1 MKFAHIADTHIKNL
15 KYHKEYK
22 VVFQQLYDSLKE
34 QNVDYIIHC
43 GDIAHTKTQISPE
56 FVELCSNFLKS
67 LADIAPTYIIL
78 GNHDGNLR
86 NSYRQD
92 AITPIVEALGHKNLC
107 LLKNAGE
114 THLDDKF
121 CLNVLSVFDE
131 DNWVKPTNPDKINIG
146 LYHGAIKYSRTDI
159 GFIMEHGE
167 HNISIFDD
175 CDYAM
180 LGDIHKTQT
189 LDKKGTIAYAGS
201 TIQQNFG
208 ETDDKGMFIWD
219 IQSKTEFS
227 REKINFINP
236 KPFVT
241 IRLTKTGRIP
251 KGFKCPDGARL
262 RLVADSNIALERLRR
277 AVDIAKHRF
286 KPESITF
293 LNKANSNDL
302 SVEDSVNTEL
312 FENLR
317 DEKTQ
322 QDLIKEYLKDYNV
335 EEETLNEVFALNS
348 KYNKVV
354 EESEDIS
361 RNVHWRIKKF
371 SWDNLFNYGEGNS
384 IDFDKLSGTVGIF
397 GKNYSGKS
405 SVVDALLYT
414 IYNNT
419 SKNIRKAY
427 NIVNQNKEYGS
438 GLVEIEANNKTYKIS
453 RRTDKYIKKLKGK
466 TTNEAK
472 TQADFDYVDQ
482 VSGEVGS
489 LNQMARGSTDKAI
502 RNVLG
507 DFEDFLNTSMS
518 SQTGALTFIGEGSTR
533 RKEILAKFLDLEFF
547 EKKFKLAKE
556 DASDL
561 YGALRRIQ
569 DVSYDDDIKET
580 KDDIFRA
587 GAAVAKQKNLSTEL
601 KESLSFVIGEV
612 AELKNKLAQIPED
625 PISIHQV
632 HQDLERLGQSKKNL
646 KNKTSSLASEIK
658 DKEDFLEKASSL
670 LETIDIL
677 NLNQQKEEADGLQDK
692 IDTLLREQQKKGQER
707 EASLRQIKILTDIPC
722 GNKFLTSCKFIK
734 DAHNS
739 KQDLSITK
747 KVLFEVE
754 DKLKL
759 KAGELSDI
767 DIDKVGSTINNWV
780 RLTDK
785 TKDEQ
790 SKLTNLN
797 LDLERTNSALQ
808 KLESEIKELNK
819 TADYYEEHKE
829 VLENIE
835 KAMSE
840 LELTKTNKE
849 RIEQELQDCES
860 QIYTLVGKEGALE
873 QKLENLKDLK
883 TEKNRLNTEYSAYD
897 LFMTCMHSNGIAF
910 DIIKKALPVINI
922 EIAKILSNVVEF
934 EVFFENNENKLN
946 ILIKHPKHDPR
957 QLETCSGAE
966 KTLAAIAIRIALL
979 NVSNIPKS
987 NLFILDEPGTALDAD
1002 NMEGFVRILDLVK
1015 GYFDVTLL
1023 ITHIENLKD
1032 VVDMTIEISKTDDG
1046 YAFVNQ

>member
-22 VVFQQLYDSLKE
+22 AVFKQLYASLKE
-34 QNVDYIIHC
+34 QKVDYIIHC

-56 FVELCSNFLKS
+56 FVELCSDFLKN

-92 AITPIVEALGHKNLC
+92 AITPIVDALNHKNLH
-107 LLKNAGE
+107 LLKDAGE
-114 THLDDKF
+114 THIDDKF

-159 GFIMEHGE
+159 GFVMEHGE
-167 HNISIFDD
+167 HSISIFDD

-180 LGDIHKTQT
+180 LGDIHKTQI
-189 LDKKGTIAYAGS
+189 LNKEGTIAYAGS

-227 REKINFINP
+227 REKINFVNP
-236 KPFVT
+236 KPFIT
-241 IRLTKTGRIP
+241 INLTKTGRIP
-251 KGFKCPDGARL
+251 NGFSCVDGARL
-262 RLVADSNIALERLRR
+262 RLVSKSNIPLERLRR

-293 LNKANSNDL
+293 LNKANSGDL
-302 SVEDSVNTEL
+302 SVEDSVDTEL

-335 EEETLNEVFALNS
+335 GEDTLNEVFALNS

-405 SVVDALLYT
+405 SVIDALLYT
-414 IYNNT
+414 VYNNT
-419 SKNIRKAY
+419 SKNIRKTY
-427 NIVNQNKEYGS
+427 NIINQNKDYGS
-438 GLVEIEANNKTYKIS
+438 GLVEIEANNKTYQIS
-453 RRTDKYIKKLKGK
+453 RRSDKYTKKLKGK

-472 TQADFDYVDQ
+472 TQADFDYVDK

-489 LNQMARGSTDKAI
+489 LNQTARGGTDKAI
-502 RNVLG
+502 RNVFG
-507 DFEDFLNTSMS
+507 DLDDFLNTSMS
-518 SQTGALTFIGEGSTR
+518 SQLGALGFINEGSTR

-556 DASDL
+556 DAADL
-561 YGALRRIQ
+561 RGALRRIQ
-569 DVSYDDDIKET
+569 DVNYDDDIKKT
-580 KDDIFRA
+580 KNDIFRA
-587 GAAVAKQKNLSTEL
+587 GAAVAKQKSLCTEL
-601 KESLSFVIGEV
+601 KDNLSSVSEEI
-612 AELKNKLAQIPED
+612 AELEHKLAQIPED
-625 PISIHQV
+625 PISIRKV
-632 HQDLERLGQSKKNL
+632 RKDLERLGQDKKSL
-646 KNKTSSLASEIK
+646 KNRIGNLTNEIK
-658 DKEDFLEKASSL
+658 DKEGFLEKADAL

-677 NLNQQKEEADGLQDK
+677 NLNKQKEEADGLQDK
-692 IDTLLREQQKKGQER
+692 IDSLLREQQKKEQEK
-707 EASLRQIKILTDIPC
+707 ETSLRQIKILTDIPC
-722 GNKFLTSCKFIK
+722 GDKFLTSCKFIK
-734 DAHNS
+734 DAHNA

-747 KVLFEVE
+747 KVLSEVE

-759 KAGELSDI
+759 NAGELSNI
-767 DIDKVGSTINNWV
+767 DVEKVGSTISNWT
-780 RLTDK
+780 RLTEK
-785 TKDEQ
+785 RKDEQ

-808 KLESEIKELNK
+808 KLESEIKELNE

-835 KAMSE
+835 KVMSE
-840 LELTKTNKE
+840 LELAKTNKE
-849 RIEQELQDCES
+849 RTEQELQDCED

-883 TEKNRLNTEYSAYD
+883 AEKNRLNTEYSAYD
-897 LFMTCMHSNGIAF
+897 LFLTCMHSNGIAF
-910 DIIKKALPVINI
+910 DVIKKALPVINT
-922 EIAKILSNVVEF
+922 EIAKVLSNIVEF
-934 EVFFENNENKLN
+934 EVFFENSENKLN

-966 KTLAAIAIRIALL
+966 KTLAAVAIRIALL
-979 NVSNIPKS
+979 NVSNMPKS
-987 NLFILDEPGTALDAD
+987 NLFILDEPGTALDAE

-1023 ITHIENLKD
+1023 ITHIESLKD
-1032 VVDMTIEISKTDDG
+1032 IVDMTIEISKTEDG
-1046 YAFVNQ
+1046 YAYVNQ

>member
-22 VVFQQLYDSLKE
+22 AVFKQLYATLKE
-34 QNVDYIIHC
+34 REVDYIIHC

-56 FVELCSNFLKS
+56 FVELCSDFLKN

-92 AITPIVEALGHKNLC
+92 AITPIVDALAHKNLH

-159 GFIMEHGE
+159 GFVMEHGE

-180 LGDIHKTQT
+180 LGDIHKTQV
-189 LDKKGTIAYAGS
+189 LNKEGTIAYAGS

-219 IQSKTEFS
+219 IQSKTEFT
-227 REKINFINP
+227 REKINFVNP
-236 KPFVT
+236 KPFIT
-241 IRLTKTGRIP
+241 IKLTKSGRIP
-251 KGFKCPDGARL
+251 NGFNCPDGARL
-262 RLVADSNIALERLRR
+262 RLVADSNIPLERLRR

-293 LNKANSNDL
+293 LNKANTNDL
-302 SVEDSVNTEL
+302 SVENNIDTEL

-322 QDLIKEYLKDYNV
+322 QDLIKEYLKDYNIT
-335 EEETLNEVFALNS
+335 EDTLNEVFALNS

-354 EESEDIS
+354 EENEDIS

-405 SVVDALLYT
+405 SVIDALLYT
-414 IYNNT
+414 VYNNT
-419 SKNIRKAY
+419 SKNIRKTY
-427 NIVNQNKEYGS
+427 NIINQNKDYGS
-438 GLVEIEANNKTYKIS
+438 GLVEIEANNKTYQIT
-453 RRTDKYIKKLKGK
+453 RRSDKYIKKLKGK
-466 TTNEAK
+466 VTNEAK

-489 LNQMARGSTDKAI
+489 LNQTERGGTDKAI
-502 RNVLG
+502 RNVFG
-507 DFEDFLNTSMS
+507 DLDDFLNTSMS
-518 SQTGALTFIGEGSTR
+518 SQLGALGFINEGSTR

-547 EKKFKLAKE
+547 ERKFKLAKD
-556 DASDL
+556 DAADL
-561 YGALRRIQ
+561 RGALRRVQ
-569 DVSYDDDIKET
+569 DVDYDEDIKKT

-587 GAAVAKQKNLSTEL
+587 GAAVAKQKNFCIEL
-601 KESLSFVIGEV
+601 KENLSSVLDEIT
-612 AELKNKLAQIPED
+612 ELENKLAQIPED
-625 PISIHQV
+625 PISIRQV
-632 HQDLERLGQSKKNL
+632 RQDLERLGQNKKSL
-646 KNKTSSLASEIK
+646 KDRISSLTNEVK
-658 DKEDFLEKASSL
+658 DKEDFLEKADAL

-677 NLNQQKEEADGLQDK
+677 NLNKQKEEADGLQDK
-692 IDTLLREQQKKGQER
+692 IDELLREQQKKEK
-707 EASLRQIKILTDIPC
+707 EKETSLRQIKILTDIPC
-722 GNKFLTSCKFIK
+722 GDKFLTSCKFIK
-734 DAHNS
+734 DAHNA

-747 KVLFEVE
+747 KVLSEVE

-759 KAGELSDI
+759 NAGELSDI
-767 DIDKVGSTINNWV
+767 DVDKVSNTISNWT
-780 RLTDK
+780 RLTEK
-785 TKDEQ
+785 KKDEQ
-790 SKLTNLN
+790 SRLTNLT
-797 LDLERTNSALQ
+797 LDLERTNTALQ
-808 KLESEIKELNK
+808 KLESEIKELNDV
-819 TADYYEEHKE
+819 ADYYEEHKE

-835 KAMSE
+835 KVMTE
-840 LELTKTNKE
+840 LELAKTNKE
-849 RIEQELQDCES
+849 RSDQELQDCED
-860 QIYTLVGKEGALE
+860 QIYTLVGKQGALE
-873 QKLENLKDLK
+873 QKLENLKSLK
-883 TEKNRLNTEYSAYD
+883 EEKNRMNVEYSAYD

-910 DIIKKALPVINI
+910 DVIKKALPVINT
-922 EIAKILSNVVEF
+922 EIAKVLSNVVEF
-934 EVFFENNENKLN
+934 EVFFENNDNKLD
-946 ILIKHPKHDPR
+946 IQIKHPKHDPR
-957 QLETCSGAE
+957 PLENGSGAE
-966 KTLAAIAIRIALL
+966 KTLAAVAIRIALL
-979 NVSNIPKS
+979 NVSNMPKGDIM
-987 NLFILDEPGTALDAD
+987 ILDEPGTALDAE
-1002 NMEGFVRILDLVK
+1002 NMEGFVRILDLIK
-1015 GYFDVTLL
+1015 SYFRVVFL
-1023 ITHIENLKD
+1023 ITHIEGLKD
-1032 VVDMTIEISKTDDG
+1032 IVDMTIDIEKRDG
-1046 YAFVNQ
+1046 YAYINV